1 MPNPLNTSQPTGPLS
16 GDAGGA
22 LVVPE
27 FVAQPIIDAIQSQ
40 PGAAA
45 LADVQTTNAK
55 SAVFHVISDD
65 SDAYWTDE
73 GAPIDEAG
81 MTTAA
86 TPIITKKIAVISR
99 QTREML
105 EDTDSASVLSALAD
119 NVKTKMANKI
129 DIACIIQAGSYFSGT
144 LQGDVDA
151 SAVIASATGSNVQ
164 DGISEAIEACE
175 NAGANPQN
183 LSVLLSQSL
192 ARTFRDEVAGSAL
205 NSKLF
210 NGASDATH
218 GLPYSY
224 SLNLPAGT
232 VAYVGDFSNLKL
244 RVRNDISVASADQGT
259 VGGVSLFETDTLA
272 LRWTMR
278 IAGGLLLP
286 NKFCSVVVD

>member
-1 MPNPLNTSQPTGPLS
+1 MPNPLNTLQPSGPLS

-22 LVVPE
+22 LIVPD
-27 FVAQPIIDAIQSQ
+27 FAATPIIEAIQSQ
-40 PGAAA
+40 AGAPA

-73 GAPIDEAG
+73 GAAIDEAG
-81 MTTAA
+81 MSTSA
-86 TPIITKKIAVISR
+86 TPIITKKLAVISR

-105 EDTDSASVLSALAD
+105 EDTDSASVLTALAN
-119 NVKTKMANKI
+119 NVKIKMANKI
-129 DIACIIQAGSYFSGT
+129 DIACIVGAGSPFGT
-144 LQGDVDA
+144 TLDDSVGQ
-151 SAVIASATGSNVQ
+151 AVIASGSGANVQ

-175 NAGANPQN
+175 ASGANPQN
-183 LSVLLSQSL
+183 LSVLLSRDL

-210 NGASDATH
+210 NGAADAVH

-244 RVRNDISVASADQGT
+244 RVRNDITVASADQGT

-278 IAGGLLLP
+278 LAGALLIP
-286 NKFCSVVVD
+286 AQFTKVVID